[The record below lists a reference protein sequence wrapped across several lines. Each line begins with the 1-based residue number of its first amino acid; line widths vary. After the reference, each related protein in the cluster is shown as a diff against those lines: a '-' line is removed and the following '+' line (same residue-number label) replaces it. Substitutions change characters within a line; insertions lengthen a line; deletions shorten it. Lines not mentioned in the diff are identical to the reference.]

1 MHDYRAAELAGY
13 FGKRNAPSN
22 ILDSRWVSQGKN
34 GKQLLIPMLCNALLG
49 SPQLYLTLFP
59 YSSNSRGRGHYPTQ
73 KDLKQGLPHLSFN
86 PCEGTLQGTPPNHVR
101 LDKKQ
106 TACVRACRAAA
117 DKRFL

>member
-22 ILDSRWVSQGKN
+22 ILDTRWVSQGKN
-34 GKQLLIPMLCNALLG
+34 GKQLLIPCCVTPSWAHL
-49 SPQLYLTLFP
+49 SSTSP
-59 YSSNSRGRGHYPTQ
+59 YSSNSLGRGHYPTQ

-86 PCEGTLQGTPPNHVR
+86 PCEGTLQGTPPNLVR

-106 TACVRACRAAA
+106 AACLRACRAAA